1 MTPDEIRRLYH
12 DLPATTAAE
21 YERNTE
27 LIRTDPDSARAH
39 ILVMEALA
47 RDDHHL
53 ALLLSAF
60 TGQLALEL
68 IKERAAADDA
78 FALRCGQVVLDL
90 MERMAQRKTPRGRP
104 RDAKM
109 A

>member
-1 MTPDEIRRLYH
+1 MTPDEIRQLYH
-12 DLPATTAAE
+12 DLPAATAAE
-21 YERNTE
+21 FQRNTE
-27 LIRTDPDSARAH
+27 LVRTDPDSARAH

-47 RDDHHL
+47 RDDTHF

-60 TGQLALEL
+60 VGQVALEL
-68 IKERAAADDA
+68 IKERAATDDA
-78 FALRCGQVVLDL
+78 FALRCGQAALDL